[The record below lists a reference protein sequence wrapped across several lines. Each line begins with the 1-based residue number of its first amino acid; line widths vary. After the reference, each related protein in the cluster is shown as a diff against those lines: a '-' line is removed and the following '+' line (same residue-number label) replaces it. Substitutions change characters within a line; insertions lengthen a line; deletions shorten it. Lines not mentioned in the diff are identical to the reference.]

1 MENFLKKY
9 NLEKTTDSLS
19 EYFEK
24 AKALYA
30 EKGDDIMDFERYSI
44 FTYMKDDVAR
54 IRDEVKKDGDNVLYA
69 YFLYLAMEA
78 RDTVAIKALSRPC
91 KEQKKEEYDFLP
103 MFSLLYCVPALVAE
117 LESRGVPSDV
127 IDATLNMYENQ
138 TQDFVDLYGHYGI
151 SVYVGW
157 MMKFVNCE
165 IIRVGRFNFEICNYT
180 KDFDVFEN
188 NGKLAVLPKGIT
200 FHRSGQILGSIACTD
215 TEGSFTAEMTETDEY
230 YEGCLIENGIAKN
243 EKRRLPK
250 AEWKRV
256 LTKGDRVINYHIPT
270 GGKLDHESCQK
281 DIERGKEI
289 INRCFGEVKGFFCLT
304 WIIDPQIKEIMGRET
319 NLTKFSDR
327 FEKFPLKS
335 QGHDIFEY
343 VFVCSPDTPLEQ
355 LPEKSAFAKAIKAHL
370 LAGGHIWGA
379 QGFAL

>member
-1 MENFLKKY
+1 MENFLKKF
-9 NLEKTTDSLS
+9 NIEKRTDSLCG
-19 EYFEK
+19 YFEK
-24 AKALYA
+24 ARILYA

-44 FTYMKDDVAR
+44 FTYMKDDIAR
-54 IRDEVKKDGDNVLYA
+54 IRDEVKKDDDNILYA
-69 YFLYLAMEA
+69 YMLYLAMEA
-78 RDTVAIKALSRPC
+78 RDMAAIKALSSPN
-91 KEQKKEEYDFLP
+91 KELNDEKYDLLP
-103 MFSLLYCVPALVAE
+103 MFSLLYCVPALVDE
-117 LESRGVPSDV
+117 LRKKGLPED
-127 IDATLNMYENQ
+127 IINATLNMYENQ

-165 IIRVGRFNFEICNYT
+165 IIRVGRFNFEICNYS

-188 NGKLAVLPKGIT
+188 NGKLAVLPKGVT
-200 FHRSGQILGSIACTD
+200 FHRSGQILGSIGCTD
-215 TEGSFTAEMTETDEY
+215 TEGSFTADITETDEY

-243 EKRRLPK
+243 IKRRLNK
-250 AEWKRV
+250 SQWKKV

-270 GGKLDHESCQK
+270 GGKLDYDSCQK
-281 DIERGKEI
+281 DIARGKEV

-304 WIIDPQIKEIMGRET
+304 WIIDPQIKKIMGRDT
-319 NLTKFSDR
+319 NLTKFADM

-355 LPEKSAFAKAIKAHL
+355 LPEKSGFAKAIKQHL
-370 LAGGHIWGA
+370 INGGHIWGA